1 MNLPCAVV
9 YIRAV
14 VIIQDKIYS
23 SKCTLLQK
31 IASRKETS
39 ASAAPPSY
47 LSHQIKSNTN
57 MPKKSTRKGLCQKKG
72 QKKGGRKKEPEEQK
86 SDCAEPKINNSTTD
100 ESGKKAGDM
109 RLCPSKDFIIDV
121 ASQSTSISTLTTSDK
136 SSNLIG
142 EIKSVSAAKTMVNSL
157 EMLPSSDQQSEAFEI
172 AMRNPIFCNFV
183 KRYNNHPSVTHSVM
197 PEPIQTTEITHDTQ
211 PVTHATNSHSERMR
225 KCRNKESAVDS
236 IVSSINSLSTQEEKM
251 QL

>member
-1 MNLPCAVV
+1 
-9 YIRAV
+9 
-14 VIIQDKIYS
+14 
-23 SKCTLLQK
+23 
-31 IASRKETS
+31 
-39 ASAAPPSY
+39 
-47 LSHQIKSNTN
+47 

-72 QKKGGRKKEPEEQK
+72 QKKGGTKKEPEEQK

-109 RLCPSKDFIIDV
+109 RSCPSKDFIVDV

-157 EMLPSSDQQSEAFEI
+157 EMLPSSDEQSEAFEI

-183 KRYNNHPSVTHSVM
+183 KRYNNHPCVTHSVM

-211 PVTHATNSHSERMR
+211 PVTHATNSDSERRR